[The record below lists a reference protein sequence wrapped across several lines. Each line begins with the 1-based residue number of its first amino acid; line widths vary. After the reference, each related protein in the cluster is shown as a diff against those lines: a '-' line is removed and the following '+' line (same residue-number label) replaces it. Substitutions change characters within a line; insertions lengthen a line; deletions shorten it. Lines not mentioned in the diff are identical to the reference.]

1 MESRLESHDLRLVDV
16 LEDFWFTEI
25 KAKIYIYL
33 RKAGKSTAEDIV
45 KGTNLY
51 ITSVRE
57 ALAEM
62 TRAGVV
68 KRSKLPKSGAG
79 KPPYVYEAIPPRDLI
94 ETMAAPIQEKL
105 SQIFMLDDLLKKP
118 VEMGIPGIPIKVRIE
133 KASRSRKG

>member
-33 RKAGKSTAEDIV
+33 RKAGKSTAEDVV
-45 KGTNLY
+45 KGTSLY

-62 TRAGVV
+62 TRSNVV
-68 KRSKLPKSGAG
+68 KRTKLPKSGAG
-79 KPPYVYEAIPPRDLI
+79 KPPYVYEAISPRELI
-94 ETMAAPIQEKL
+94 EAMAGTIQDKL
-105 SQIFMLDDLLKKP
+105 NQIFMLDELLKKP
-118 VEMGIPGIPIKVRIE
+118 LEMGLPGIPIRVKIE

>member
-45 KGTNLY
+45 KGTGLY

-62 TRAGVV
+62 TRSNVV
-68 KRSKLPKSGAG
+68 KRTKLPKSGAG
-79 KPPYVYEAIPPRDLI
+79 KPPYVYEAISPRDLI
-94 ETMAAPIQEKL
+94 ETMAGTVQDKL
-105 SQIFMLDDLLKKP
+105 NQIFMLDELLKKP
-118 VEMGIPGIPIKVRIE
+118 LEMGLPGIPIRVKIE